1 MATLALKQNKTREYV
16 NLARKRID
24 LGDDW
29 QEMEYSDEVDLLFI
43 RFSKNKAARS
53 KGDVENGIVYNY
65 DRNNKLV
72 SIEITDFYGVF
83 V

>member
-1 MATLALKQNKTREYV
+1 MATLTLEQNKTQEYV
-16 NLARKRID
+16 NLARERVD
-24 LGDDW
+24 FGNDW
-29 QEMEYSDEVDLLFI
+29 KEMEYSDEVDLLFI
-43 RFSKNKAARS
+43 RFSDNKASRS

-72 SIEITDFYGVF
+72 SIEVLDLYEVF